1 MQIRTFLSLSDIG
14 LTVFSDT
21 YFFLT
26 LYGIAICQNQID
38 VVNYLHFRH
47 ILVTVFRV
55 LHGRK
60 HSINRSVEP
69 AKPTLMTVKCDF
81 LQHMI
86 ECESIWNIYLCI
98 FIHRYL

>member
-14 LTVFSDT
+14 LPVFSDT
-21 YFFLT
+21 YFLLT
-26 LYGIAICQNQID
+26 LYGIAICQNQIG

-47 ILVTVFRV
+47 IFVAVFRV

-69 AKPTLMTVKCDF
+69 TKPTLMTVKCDF
-81 LQHMI
+81 FTAYNLM
-86 ECESIWNIYLCI
+86 
-98 FIHRYL
+98 